1 MPIPFLILVQK
12 QAVTMNKWPSLK
24 QLHYLVTLHE
34 TRHFS
39 EAAERCFVS
48 QSTLSKGIQNLEELI
63 GCPLYEKKDKKS
75 PLVFTQAGEMVVSQG
90 RELLAKGQDLIELGN
105 LCQGDA
111 MQGQLKLG
119 CIPTIAPFLLCDLV
133 QEVNARYPQLNLLL
147 REDTTA
153 NLLAALR
160 HGELDV
166 LILALP
172 MDIGNMDSCIV
183 GHDLFK
189 MVISRNQAD
198 RIRVPIKYDDLP
210 DESVFLLEN
219 EHCLTEHAVSA
230 CKLTEKEKIN
240 PFSATS
246 LHTLVQMVANGLGT
260 TFIPQMAIEHGLLEN
275 QNLIVVEPPGQ
286 QAYRD
291 IGLVWRPSSS
301 RRDSF
306 LQLADV
312 VSELL

>member
-1 MPIPFLILVQK
+1 
-12 QAVTMNKWPSLK
+12 MNKWPSLK

-39 EAAERCFVS
+39 EAALRCFVS

-75 PLVFTQAGEMVVSQG
+75 PLVFTLAGEQVVKRG
-90 RELLAKGQDLIELGN
+90 RELLAKGQDLVEVGK
-105 LCQGDA
+105 LCQTDA
-111 MQGQLKLG
+111 MEGQLRLG
-119 CIPTIAPFLLCDLV
+119 CIPTIAPFLLVDLV
-133 QEVNARYPQLNLLL
+133 QEVNIRYPKLHLLL

-153 NLLAALR
+153 NLLQSLR
-160 HGELDV
+160 NGELDV

-172 MDIGNMDSCIV
+172 MDIGNMESRIV
-183 GHDLFK
+183 GRDAFR

-198 RIRVPIKYDDLP
+198 GIRVPIKYADLP

-230 CKLTEKEKIN
+230 CKLTDKEKIN
-240 PFSATS
+240 PFTATS

-275 QNLIVVEPPGQ
+275 QNLVVIDPPGQ
-286 QAYRD
+286 QAYRE
-291 IGLVWRPSSS
+291 IGLIWRPSSS
-301 RRDSF
+301 RSHTF
-306 LQLADV
+306 NLLADL
-312 VSELL
+312 VSEML

>member
-1 MPIPFLILVQK
+1 
-12 QAVTMNKWPSLK
+12 MNKWPSLK

-39 EAAERCFVS
+39 DAADKCFVS

-75 PLVFTQAGEMVVSQG
+75 PLVFTHAGELVVSQG
-90 RELLAKGQDLIELGN
+90 RELLAKGQDLIELGK
-105 LCQGDA
+105 LCQGDD

-133 QEVNARYPQLNLLL
+133 QEINTHFPKLNLLL

-153 NLLAALR
+153 NLLTALR

-172 MDIGNMDSCIV
+172 IEIGNMASRVV
-183 GHDLFK
+183 GKDPFR
-189 MVISRNQAD
+189 MVISRHQAD

-230 CKLTEKEKIN
+230 CKLTDKEKIN
-240 PFSATS
+240 PFTATS

-260 TFIPQMAIEHGLLEN
+260 TFIPQMAIDHGLLDN
-275 QNLIVVEPPGQ
+275 QNLVVVEPPGQ
-286 QAYRD
+286 QAYRE

-301 RRDSF
+301 RTTTF
-306 LQLADV
+306 NQLADV
-312 VSELL
+312 VSALL

>member
-1 MPIPFLILVQK
+1 
-12 QAVTMNKWPSLK
+12 MNKWPSLK
-24 QLHYLVTLHE
+24 QLHYLVTLNE

-39 EAAERCFVS
+39 EAAERCYVS

-75 PLVFTQAGEMVVSQG
+75 PLVFTYAGEQVVKRG
-90 RELLAKGQDLIELGN
+90 RELLARGQDLIELGKQ
-105 LCQGDA
+105 CQGGE
-111 MQGQLKLG
+111 MEGQLKLG

-133 QEVNARYPQLNLLL
+133 QEVNVRYPNLHLLL

-160 HGELDV
+160 TGELDV

-172 MDIGNMDSCIV
+172 MEIGNLERRIV
-183 GHDLFK
+183 GQDPFC
-189 MVISRNQAD
+189 MVMSRHQAD
-198 RIRVPIKYDDLP
+198 GIRVPIKYDDLP
-210 DESVFLLEN
+210 DESVFLLEK

-230 CKLTEKEKIN
+230 CKLTDKEKIN
-240 PFSATS
+240 PFTATS

-260 TFIPQMAIEHGLLEN
+260 TFIPQMAIEHGLIDN
-275 QNLIVVEPPGQ
+275 QNLVVIDPPGQ
-286 QAYRD
+286 KAYRE

-301 RRDSF
+301 RSHTFER
-306 LQLADV
+306 LADV

>member
-1 MPIPFLILVQK
+1 MI
-12 QAVTMNKWPSLK
+12 KWPSLK

-39 EAAERCFVS
+39 DAAERCFVS
-48 QSTLSKGIQNLEELI
+48 QSTLSKGIQNLEALI
-63 GCPLYEKKDKKS
+63 GCPLFEKKDKKS
-75 PLVFTQAGEMVVSQG
+75 PLVFTHSGEQVVKRG
-90 RELLAKGQDLIELGN
+90 RELLARGQDLIELGKQ
-105 LCQGDA
+105 CQGGE
-111 MQGQLKLG
+111 MEGQLKLG

-133 QEVNARYPQLNLLL
+133 QEVNVRYPNLHLLL

-153 NLLAALR
+153 NLLTALR
-160 HGELDV
+160 NGELDV

-172 MDIGNMDSCIV
+172 MEIGNMESRVV
-183 GHDLFK
+183 GQDPFR
-189 MVISRNQAD
+189 MVISRHQAD
-198 RIRVPIKYDDLP
+198 GIRVPIKYDDLP

-230 CKLTEKEKIN
+230 CKLTDKEKIN
-240 PFSATS
+240 PFTATS

-260 TFIPQMAIEHGLLEN
+260 TFIPQMAIEHGLLDN
-275 QNLIVVEPPGQ
+275 QNLVVIDPPGQ
-286 QAYRD
+286 QAYRE

-301 RRDSF
+301 RSHTFER
-306 LQLADV
+306 LADV

>member
-1 MPIPFLILVQK
+1 
-12 QAVTMNKWPSLK
+12 MNKWPSLK
-24 QLHYLVTLHE
+24 QLYYLVTLYE
-34 TRHFS
+34 TRHFGD
-39 EAAERCFVS
+39 AADKCFVS

-63 GCPLYEKKDKKS
+63 GCSLYEKKEKKS
-75 PLVFTQAGEMVVSQG
+75 PLVFTQVGEMVVKNG

-105 LCQGDA
+105 LCQGNE
-111 MQGQLKLG
+111 MQGQIRLG

-133 QEVNARYPQLNLLL
+133 QEVNTRYPQLNLLL

-172 MDIGNMDSCIV
+172 MDIGNMDSCVV
-183 GHDLFK
+183 GRDPFK
-189 MVISRNQAD
+189 MVISRTKAD
-198 RIRVPIKYDDLP
+198 SVRLPIKYDELP
-210 DESVFLLEN
+210 DESVFLLER

-230 CKLTEKEKIN
+230 CKLTSTDKIN

-260 TFIPQMAIEHGLLEN
+260 TFIPQMAIAHGLLEN
-275 QNLIVVEPPGQ
+275 QNLMVIEPPGH
-286 QAYRD
+286 QASRD

-301 RRDSF
+301 RRESF

-312 VSELL
+312 VSGLLPAS

>member
-1 MPIPFLILVQK
+1 
-12 QAVTMNKWPSLK
+12 MNKWPSLK

-39 EAAERCFVS
+39 EAALRCFVS

-75 PLVFTQAGEMVVSQG
+75 PLVFTLAGEQVVKRG
-90 RELLAKGQDLIELGN
+90 RELLAKGQDLVEVGK
-105 LCQGDA
+105 LCQTDA
-111 MQGQLKLG
+111 MEGQLRLG
-119 CIPTIAPFLLCDLV
+119 CIPTIAPFLLVDLV
-133 QEVNARYPQLNLLL
+133 QEVNLRYPRLHLLL

-153 NLLAALR
+153 NLLQSLR
-160 HGELDV
+160 NGELDV

-172 MDIGNMDSCIV
+172 MDIGNLESRIV
-183 GHDLFK
+183 GRDAFR

-198 RIRVPIKYDDLP
+198 AIRVPIKYADLP

-240 PFSATS
+240 PFTATS

-275 QNLIVVEPPGQ
+275 QNLVVIDPPGQ
-286 QAYRD
+286 QAYRE
-291 IGLVWRPSSS
+291 IGLIWRPSSS
-301 RRDSF
+301 RSHTF
-306 LQLADV
+306 NLLADLL
-312 VSELL
+312 SEML

>member
-1 MPIPFLILVQK
+1 MS
-12 QAVTMNKWPSLK
+12 KWPSLK
-24 QLHYLVTLHE
+24 QLSYLVTLYE

-63 GCPLYEKKDKKS
+63 GCPLYEKQDKKS
-75 PLVFTQAGEMVVSQG
+75 PLVFTRAGELVVKHG
-90 RELLAKGQDLIELGN
+90 RELLAKGQDLVELGK
-105 LCQGDA
+105 LCQGDG
-111 MQGQLKLG
+111 MEGQLRLG
-119 CIPTIAPFLLCDLV
+119 CIPTIAPFLLGDLV
-133 QEVNARYPQLNLLL
+133 QEINQRYPKLHLLL
-147 REDTTA
+147 REDTTS
-153 NLLAALR
+153 NLLSALR
-160 HGELDV
+160 SGELDV

-172 MDIGNMDSCIV
+172 VEIGNMETRIV
-183 GHDLFK
+183 GHDPFR
-189 MVISRNQAD
+189 MVISRHQAD

-230 CKLTEKEKIN
+230 CKLTDKEKIN
-240 PFSATS
+240 PFTATS

-260 TFIPQMAIEHGLLEN
+260 TFIPQMAIDHGLLDN
-275 QNLIVVEPPGQ
+275 QNLVVVDPPGQ
-286 QAYRD
+286 KAYRE

-301 RRDSF
+301 RTHTF
-306 LQLADV
+306 EQLSQV

>member
-1 MPIPFLILVQK
+1 
-12 QAVTMNKWPSLK
+12 MNKWPSLK

-39 EAAERCFVS
+39 EAALRCFVS

-75 PLVFTQAGEMVVSQG
+75 PLVFTLAGEQVVKRG
-90 RELLAKGQDLIELGN
+90 RELLAKGQDLVEVGK
-105 LCQGDA
+105 LCQTDA
-111 MQGQLKLG
+111 MEGQLRLG
-119 CIPTIAPFLLCDLV
+119 CIPTIAPFLLVDLV
-133 QEVNARYPQLNLLL
+133 QEVNLRYPKLHLLL
-147 REDTTA
+147 REDTTT
-153 NLLAALR
+153 NLLQSLR
-160 HGELDV
+160 NGELDV

-172 MDIGNMDSCIV
+172 MDIGNLESRIV
-183 GHDLFK
+183 GRDAFR

-198 RIRVPIKYDDLP
+198 AIRVPIKYADLP

-240 PFSATS
+240 PFTATS

-275 QNLIVVEPPGQ
+275 QNLVVIDPPGQ
-286 QAYRD
+286 QAYRE
-291 IGLVWRPSSS
+291 IGLIWRPSSS
-301 RRDSF
+301 RSHTF
-306 LQLADV
+306 NLLADLL
-312 VSELL
+312 SEML

>member
-1 MPIPFLILVQK
+1 
-12 QAVTMNKWPSLK
+12 MNKWPSLK
-24 QLHYLVTLHE
+24 QLHYLVTLNE

-39 EAAERCFVS
+39 EAAERCYVS

-75 PLVFTQAGEMVVSQG
+75 PLVFTYAGEQVVKRG
-90 RELLAKGQDLIELGN
+90 RELLARGQDLIELGKQ
-105 LCQGDA
+105 CQGGE
-111 MQGQLKLG
+111 MEGQLKLG

-133 QEVNARYPQLNLLL
+133 QEVNVRYPNLHLLL

-160 HGELDV
+160 TGELDV

-172 MDIGNMDSCIV
+172 MEIGNLERRIV
-183 GHDLFK
+183 GQDPFR
-189 MVISRNQAD
+189 MVMSRHQAD
-198 RIRVPIKYDDLP
+198 VIRVPIKYDDLP
-210 DESVFLLEN
+210 DESVFLLEK

-230 CKLTEKEKIN
+230 CKLTDKEKIN
-240 PFSATS
+240 PFTATS

-260 TFIPQMAIEHGLLEN
+260 TFIPQMAIEHGLIDN
-275 QNLIVVEPPGQ
+275 QNLVVIDPPGQ
-286 QAYRD
+286 KAYRE

-301 RRDSF
+301 RSHTFER
-306 LQLADV
+306 LADV

>member
-1 MPIPFLILVQK
+1 MI
-12 QAVTMNKWPSLK
+12 KWPSLK

-39 EAAERCFVS
+39 DAAERCFVS
-48 QSTLSKGIQNLEELI
+48 QSTLSKGIQNLEALI
-63 GCPLYEKKDKKS
+63 GCPLFEKKDKKS
-75 PLVFTQAGEMVVSQG
+75 PLVFTHAGEQVVKRS
-90 RELLAKGQDLIELGN
+90 RELLARGQDLIELGKQ
-105 LCQGDA
+105 CQGGE
-111 MQGQLKLG
+111 MEGQLKLG

-133 QEVNARYPQLNLLL
+133 QEVNVRYPNLHLLL

-153 NLLAALR
+153 NLLTALR
-160 HGELDV
+160 NGELDV

-172 MDIGNMDSCIV
+172 MEIGNMESRVV
-183 GHDLFK
+183 GQDPFR
-189 MVISRNQAD
+189 MVISRHQAD
-198 RIRVPIKYDDLP
+198 GIRVPIKYDDLP

-230 CKLTEKEKIN
+230 CKLTDKEKIN
-240 PFSATS
+240 PFTATS

-260 TFIPQMAIEHGLLEN
+260 TFIPQMAIEHGLLDN
-275 QNLIVVEPPGQ
+275 QNLVVIDPPGQ
-286 QAYRD
+286 QAYRE

-301 RRDSF
+301 RSHTFERLS
-306 LQLADV
+306 DV

>member
-1 MPIPFLILVQK
+1 
-12 QAVTMNKWPSLK
+12 MNKWPSLK

-75 PLVFTQAGEMVVSQG
+75 PLVFTQAGEMVVAQG

-105 LCQGDA
+105 LCHGDA

-133 QEVNARYPQLNLLL
+133 QELNARYPQLNLLL

-172 MDIGNMDSCIV
+172 MEIGNMDSCVV
-183 GHDLFK
+183 GHDPFK
-189 MVISRNQAD
+189 MVISRTQAD

-230 CKLTEKEKIN
+230 CKLTDKEKIN

-260 TFIPQMAIEHGLLEN
+260 TFIPQMAIEHGLLDN

-286 QAYRD
+286 QAQRD

-301 RRDSF
+301 RRDTF

>member
-1 MPIPFLILVQK
+1 
-12 QAVTMNKWPSLK
+12 MNKWPSLK

-183 GHDLFK
+183 GHDPFK

-286 QAYRD
+286 QAHRD

>member
-1 MPIPFLILVQK
+1 
-12 QAVTMNKWPSLK
+12 MNKWPSLK
-24 QLHYLVTLHE
+24 QLSYLVTLYE

-63 GCPLYEKKDKKS
+63 GCSLYEKQDKKS
-75 PLVFTQAGEMVVSQG
+75 PLVFTRVGELVVEQG
-90 RELLAKGQDLIELGN
+90 RELLAKGQDLVELGK
-105 LCQGDA
+105 LCQGGT
-111 MQGQLKLG
+111 MEGQLRLG

-133 QEVNARYPQLNLLL
+133 QEINQRYPKLHLLL

-153 NLLAALR
+153 NLLSALR
-160 HGELDV
+160 SGELDV

-172 MDIGNMDSCIV
+172 VDIGNMESYVV
-183 GHDLFK
+183 GQDPFR
-189 MVISRNQAD
+189 MVISRNQVNQ
-198 RIRVPIKYDDLP
+198 IRVPIRYADLP

-230 CKLTEKEKIN
+230 CKLTDKEKIN
-240 PFSATS
+240 PFTATS

-260 TFIPQMAIEHGLLEN
+260 TFIPQMAIDHGLLDN
-275 QNLIVVEPPGQ
+275 QNLVVIDPPGQ
-286 QAYRD
+286 KAYRE

-301 RRDSF
+301 RIHTFR
-306 LQLADV
+306 QLAEIV
-312 VSELL
+312 AELL

>member
-1 MPIPFLILVQK
+1 
-12 QAVTMNKWPSLK
+12 MNKWPSLK

-39 EAAERCFVS
+39 DAADRCFVS

-75 PLVFTQAGEMVVSQG
+75 PLVFTHAGELVVSQG
-90 RELLAKGQDLIELGN
+90 RELLAKGQDLVELGK
-105 LCQGDA
+105 LCQGDD

-133 QEVNARYPQLNLLL
+133 QEINTHFPKLNLLL

-153 NLLAALR
+153 NLLTALL

-172 MDIGNMDSCIV
+172 IEIGNMASRVV
-183 GHDLFK
+183 GKDPFR
-189 MVISRNQAD
+189 MVISRHQAD

-230 CKLTEKEKIN
+230 CKLTDKEKIN
-240 PFSATS
+240 PFTATS

-260 TFIPQMAIEHGLLEN
+260 TFIPQMAIDHGLLDN
-275 QNLIVVEPPGQ
+275 QNLVVVDPPGQ
-286 QAYRD
+286 QAYRE

-301 RRDSF
+301 RTTTF
-306 LQLADV
+306 NQLADV
-312 VSELL
+312 VSALL